1 MTTTSTA
8 TTRTYAIDPAHS
20 SAHFAVRHLAISK
33 VRGVFNTISGT
44 VELPAE
50 GTIPLA
56 VSAEIDAAS
65 IDTRD
70 AQRDGHLKS
79 ADFLEV
85 EKFSHLRFTSTRIE
99 PVDAT
104 RFKVIGELELHG
116 VKQSVTLDAE
126 VTGQGTD
133 PWGNHRVAFE
143 ATARINRKDFGLV
156 WNQPLETGGVL
167 VGNEVD
173 ITLDVE
179 SFPAKT

>member
-8 TTRTYAIDPAHS
+8 ATRTYAIDPAHS

-33 VRGVFNTISGT
+33 VRGVFKTIAGT
-44 VELPAE
+44 VVLPAD
-50 GTIPLA
+50 GTIPVT
-56 VSAEIDAAS
+56 VSAEIEAAS

-79 ADFLEV
+79 PDFFDV
-85 EKFSHLRFTSTRIE
+85 ENFSHLRFASTRVE

-126 VTGQGTD
+126 VSGHGTD

-143 ATARINRKDFGLV
+143 ASTRINRKDFGLV

-167 VGNEVD
+167 VGNEID

-179 SFPAKT
+179 TVPVKA